1 MNDLSMPNPAP
12 DPPKLVRDT
21 VVIGASAGG
30 IQALRTLVAE
40 LPSSFRAT
48 VLIVLHIGAHK
59 STLASILRASGRV
72 PVHDPRDGDE
82 ARAGHVYVAP
92 PDRHM
97 LLEYD
102 RIRLSRGPREHHTRP
117 AIDPLFRSAALTRG
131 PRVIGALL
139 TGRLDDGV
147 AGLQAIKECGGVV
160 LVQDPATA
168 EEPGMPASALR
179 QVAVDRVAPIGAIA
193 GLLVD
198 WTSQPMVV
206 SSALRVPVHLTRE
219 HAIAMGEGPLPQE
232 LDALGSTSHYACP
245 DCGGT
250 LWQIEAAGPLR
261 FRCHTGHAFSMQT
274 LLAAQAEGTETALWT
289 AIRALQEKAMMMRQA
304 AVQQRSV
311 GDEAGAGEM
320 ARRVDEFDAQA
331 KALRRL
337 AESLPGGGEARRTR
351 GRRSGFESTSTDA

>member
-1 MNDLSMPNPAP
+1 MNDLSMPNPAS
-12 DPPKLVRDT
+12 DPPDLVRDT

-30 IQALRTLVAE
+30 IQALRTLAGA
-40 LPSSFRAT
+40 LPSSFRAA

-59 STLASILRASGRV
+59 SALASILRASGRL
-72 PVHDPRDGDE
+72 PVHEPRDGDE
-82 ARAGHVYVAP
+82 ARAGHMYVAP

-131 PRVIGALL
+131 PRVIGTLL

-147 AGLQAIKECGGVV
+147 AGLQAIKECGGAV
-160 LVQDPATA
+160 LVQDPANA
-168 EEPGMPASALR
+168 EEPSMPASALR
-179 QVAVDRVAPIGAIA
+179 QVAVDRVAPLEAIA
-193 GLLVD
+193 GLLVE
-198 WTSQPMVV
+198 WTSQPMAF
-206 SSALRVPVHLTRE
+206 SPAQAVPMHLSRE
-219 HAIAMGEGPLPQE
+219 HAIAMGEGPLPEE
-232 LDALGSTSHYACP
+232 LDAVGSASHYVCP
-245 DCGGT
+245 DCGGA

-274 LLAAQAEGTETALWT
+274 LLAAQAEGTEIALWT
-289 AIRALQEKAMMMRQA
+289 AIRALQERAMMTRQA
-304 AVQQRSV
+304 AVQQRRA

-320 ARRVDEFDAQA
+320 ARRVDELDAQT

-337 AESLPGGGEARRTR
+337 AESLPGGGEARRVR
-351 GRRSGFESTSTDA
+351 GRRRGFDPASTGA